1 MVDKHVPE
9 DRKEQAKNVPR
20 QVYRENKEATRDY
33 MREKF
38 PEERR
43 EKFIY
48 RLKKVV
54 VEQQQHDDYNQAID
68 FFLDMAENYK
78 GRAADIKEQGK
89 GKGGDV
95 RSDSAYQNAEMELR
109 ILLERFANNTSM
121 QPIFDA
127 VDQLYADSRN
137 DPELRHWWSDA
148 ATYVRRV
155 LQETGYIMT
164 DECNDDGKRL
174 TDSGRKFWDH
184 KYKGHREDLFN
195 SIEEFFLAYNEDPL
209 NKKLGVD
216 IKQLIKDLALDG
228 DGNLKYKP
236 HLINDLRHVI
246 IPNVLGKVGYV
257 PIPRAE
263 YTDNQFDIVIENLTM
278 EMANIIPNL
287 IEIENRNYFKLSPYD
302 NMGDFQ
308 QHGFTIGFSQ
318 IQADIRDVAFYFKK
332 KSGFPRLSDSG
343 LADVLIS
350 GKGIS
355 GKIHLE
361 TTPDKHS
368 IFRVAECHV
377 DIDDLKFKIRDSKH
391 NFLYN
396 ALRHTAT
403 GIIKK
408 AVAKAMQAAIRQA
421 LVQLDSQLTD
431 IRDASDEGK
440 RRDDTTRSQA
450 IKDRMAEKKQKSQA
464 NKEKAQEKADQRNS
478 QFKIVTSRE
487 DEVVSWES
495 KNSYVAKQGE
505 LKQHAQK
512 GDAGWKSP
520 VFDITHSSPTMDKS
534 KTNQNLKSY

>member
-1 MVDKHVPE
+1 M
-9 DRKEQAKNVPR
+9 
-20 QVYRENKEATRDY
+20 
-33 MREKF
+33 
-38 PEERR
+38 
-43 EKFIY
+43 
-48 RLKKVV
+48 
-54 VEQQQHDDYNQAID
+54 
-68 FFLDMAENYK
+68 
-78 GRAADIKEQGK
+78 G
-89 GKGGDV
+89 
-95 RSDSAYQNAEMELR
+95 
-109 ILLERFANNTSM
+109 
-121 QPIFDA
+121 
-127 VDQLYADSRN
+127 
-137 DPELRHWWSDA
+137 
-148 ATYVRRV
+148 
-155 LQETGYIMT
+155 
-164 DECNDDGKRL
+164 
-174 TDSGRKFWDH
+174 
-184 KYKGHREDLFN
+184 
-195 SIEEFFLAYNEDPL
+195 
-209 NKKLGVD
+209 
-216 IKQLIKDLALDG
+216 
-228 DGNLKYKP
+228 
-236 HLINDLRHVI
+236 
-246 IPNVLGKVGYV
+246 
-257 PIPRAE
+257 
-263 YTDNQFDIVIENLTM
+263 
-278 EMANIIPNL
+278 